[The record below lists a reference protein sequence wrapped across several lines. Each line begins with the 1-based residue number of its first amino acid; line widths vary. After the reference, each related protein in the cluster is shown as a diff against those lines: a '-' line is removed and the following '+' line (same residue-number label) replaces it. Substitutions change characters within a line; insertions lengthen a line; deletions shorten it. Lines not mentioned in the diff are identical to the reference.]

1 MSVEDLTVDC
11 QSDQEDH
18 SVEKKARGLRLAEEA
33 SGDVVAGGAG
43 GAGSVDTAGEDAIL
57 YLELFL
63 LFHNLKS
70 FQCIYDNNAL
80 IDLEV
85 RTSLCWYSVRVSSYF
100 SPAS

>member
-1 MSVEDLTVDC
+1 MDC

-33 SGDVVAGGAG
+33 SGAG